1 MTGILFHGP
10 QVFDSGWA
18 KRIMQAFPDSRC
30 MLAGTMS
37 RTALFDSGLEGVEAP
52 GKEPSACVRALAED
66 CQFVLLATASKSLHS
81 GLSFGQMVAARVDA
95 DVSLVQAECC
105 DPAYAVLKGEC
116 ALSVSDTLQG
126 LGFLRTALH
135 PACIDI
141 WREGEVVYRRMSTAE
156 EGDYVLVNGIF
167 IGRADGS
174 EVVLAEQG
182 RHIAEVRGVHVK
194 AHGLEKLE
202 RLGGVDLATA
212 KLASTACLRSG
223 AVTARIGRS
232 DGEGVAFIDH
242 AGMHVYT
249 LAQDTGGAV
258 TVGDDTTAVTGD
270 ILRRF
275 GVPVI
280 GVVDGDGDSLHADG
294 GLAPGSVVL
303 TVKAD
308 DEAGLEV
315 QKEIF
320 KGQTRSSATFDA
332 VKEKVISLLGSS
344 LIARVDY

>member
-1 MTGILFHGP
+1 MNKT
-10 QVFDSGWA
+10 
-18 KRIMQAFPDSRC
+18 
-30 MLAGTMS
+30 
-37 RTALFDSGLEGVEAP
+37 
-52 GKEPSACVRALAED
+52 
-66 CQFVLLATASKSLHS
+66 LLATFSKSVHS
-81 GLSFGQMVAARVDA
+81 GLSFGQMVAARVDV
-95 DVSLVQAECC
+95 DVPLVQAECC
-105 DPAYAVLKGEC
+105 EPAYAVLKGEC
-116 ALSVSDTLQG
+116 PSLCSSGLQDM
-126 LGFLRTALH
+126 GFLRTALH
-135 PACIDI
+135 PACIDV
-141 WREGEVVYRRMSTAE
+141 WRDGDILYRRMSTAE
-156 EGDYVLVNGIF
+156 AGDYVLVNGIF
-167 IGRADGS
+167 IGRAEGG
-174 EVVLAEQG
+174 EVVLAAQG
-182 RHIAEVRGVHVK
+182 RHITEVRGVHVK

-223 AVTARIGRS
+223 AVTARIGKS

-242 AGMHVYT
+242 AGMHVYS

-303 TVKAD
+303 TVRAD

-320 KGQTRSSATFDA
+320 KGQTRSAASFDT
-332 VKEKVISLLGSS
+332 VKEKVIALLGNN
-344 LIARVDY
+344 LLARVDY